1 MKHFNN
7 IVYVTEPAANQ
18 DAALARAVALAQN
31 HQARLTVVEVVPEIT
46 SGIGMA
52 AGGPSSADLADMIMQ
67 QRQQALDALL
77 EPHCKLI
84 KIHSEIL
91 VGKLFLQVI
100 KRVLSDDVDLLI
112 KPAENPDFISR
123 LFGSDDM
130 HLLRKCPCP
139 VWIMKPQEKS
149 NYQRIVAAIDFD
161 INDDKADEQT
171 FNRQILELASMLAVS
186 DFAELHL
193 VHVWDAPQAGFVRV
207 WADDPEMAELKII
220 ESERGRHQNRMDEL
234 IEKLNEWIGV
244 EAYDSLSPRVHMPM
258 GNAKK
263 EIPTMALNLKA
274 DMVVMGTVGRG
285 GIPGLII
292 GNTAEAIL
300 DQLQCSVLAIK
311 PPGFKTPAR

>member
-7 IVYVTEPAANQ
+7 IVYITEPSANQ
-18 DAALARAVALAQN
+18 DATLARAVALAQN
-31 HQARLTVVEVVPEIT
+31 HQARLTVLEVMPEIT
-46 SGIGMA
+46 SGIGMP
-52 AGGPSSADLADMIMQ
+52 AGSPSSADLAEKIIQ
-67 QRQQALDALL
+67 QRQQSLDALL
-77 EPHCKLI
+77 EPHRKQI
-84 KIHSEIL
+84 HIHSDIL

-100 KRVLSDDVDLLI
+100 QRVLSDEVDLVI
-112 KPAENPDFISR
+112 KPAENPDFINR

-139 VWIMKPQEKS
+139 VWIMKPNEKS
-149 NYQRIVAAIDFD
+149 NYQRIMAAIDFD
-161 INDDKADEQT
+161 INDDNTDEQT
-171 FNRQILELASMLAVS
+171 FNRQILELASTLAVS

-193 VHVWDAPQAGFVRV
+193 VHVWDAPHTGFVRV
-207 WADDPEMAELKII
+207 WADDPAMAELKII
-220 ESERGRHQNRMDEL
+220 ESERRRHQNKMDEL
-234 IEKLNEWIGV
+234 IEKLKEWIGA
-244 EAYDSLSPRVHMPM
+244 EAFDYLSPHVHMPM

-263 EIPTMALNLKA
+263 EIPAMALSLKA

-311 PPGFKTPAR
+311 PPGFKTPGR